1 MVAGTSST
9 APSSPTR
16 VLIVEDDEST
26 AEAMAFHMRAA
37 GMDPVV
43 ANDGL
48 AGLRSLRSEPPDAVV
63 LDLMLPGVDGWHVIR
78 QVREWAPR
86 LPIIVVTARTN
97 EHDRV
102 EVLSIGA
109 DDVMAKPFS
118 MRELLARVTAA
129 LRRSAVEVAH
139 AERLPVMEGE
149 LRIDPERM
157 EVAVAGEPAELTP
170 LEFKL
175 LWTLAEGRDR
185 ALSRDEIFRRVWGGE
200 RAHGDRSVDVLVR
213 RLRRKVDEVPG
224 AFTYV
229 QTLHGVG
236 YRFLTTPRRMPASG
250 EAVLRPSPGG
260 PVPPEAPRAS

>member
-1 MVAGTSST
+1 MVAATTPNASRT
-9 APSSPTR
+9 PAR

-37 GMDPVV
+37 GIEAVV

-48 AGLRSLRSEPPDAVV
+48 AGLRSLRSRPPDAVV
-63 LDLMLPGVDGWHVIR
+63 LDLMLPGTDGWHVIR
-78 QVREWAPR
+78 EVRTWAPR

-129 LRRSAVEVAH
+129 LRRAAVESAH
-139 AERLPVMEGE
+139 AERVPLMDGE

-157 EVAVAGEPAELTP
+157 EVTVAGVPAALTP

-175 LWTLAEGRDR
+175 LWTLAEGRER
-185 ALSRDEIFRRVWGGE
+185 ALSRDAIFRRVWGAE
-200 RAHGDRSVDVLVR
+200 RGHGDRSVDVLVR
-213 RLRRKVDEVPG
+213 RLRRKIDEVPG
-224 AFTYV
+224 AYPYI

-236 YRFLTTPRRMPASG
+236 SRFRATLRRMPDDGDAT
-250 EAVLRPSPGG
+250 PSRGAPAPPG
-260 PVPPEAPRAS
+260 APRAS